1 MSIRHTEKG
10 QLYIEKGQDKSLD
23 NQRIF
28 IPLGKKVF
36 DLTFSQKVF

>member
-1 MSIRHTEKG
+1 MIIRHTEKG